1 MFMLLTNGSDQDMNA
16 CYRDY
21 LRNHNYN
28 EQCIDTYV
36 EMFSRNSPQEKRE
49 ILEKVGAE
57 FI

>member
-1 MFMLLTNGSDQDMNA
+1 MLFTNGSDQDMNA

-28 EQCIDTYV
+28 EQYIDVYV
-36 EMFSRNSPQEKRE
+36 EMFSRNSPEEKRK
-49 ILEKVGAE
+49 ILEKVGAD